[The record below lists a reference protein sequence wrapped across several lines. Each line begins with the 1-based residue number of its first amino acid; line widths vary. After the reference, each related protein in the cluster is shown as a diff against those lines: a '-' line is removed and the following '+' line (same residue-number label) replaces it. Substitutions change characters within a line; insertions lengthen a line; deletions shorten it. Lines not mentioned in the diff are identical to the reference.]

1 MVSKNSSVKMS
12 MKLQT
17 NLLQL
22 FMYCGGPGVGLPDKM
37 QDAQLD
43 LNKQNNE

>member
-12 MKLQT
+12 MKLET
-17 NLLQL
+17 NLQL
-22 FMYCGGPGVGLPDKM
+22 FMYCGGPGVGLPDKI

-43 LNKQNNE
+43 LNNKQNNE